1 MNFVI
6 LNTIQQTSINM
17 NIPKFVTG
25 NKQLLIGGQWVE
37 PAGGERIEAI
47 NPATGEVLCHIAQG
61 SAQDVDRA
69 VAAARRAFE
78 GPWNRFTPHE
88 RRKLLL
94 RVHDAIL
101 DHFDE
106 LALIET
112 LDMGAPLA
120 RTRGYKEWLS
130 QLLQFYASQTGA
142 GAVVE
147 TPPMSIAPG
156 FTALKQLVPVGVV
169 GGIIPW
175 NGPLMGMWWIYGPAL
190 ATGCT
195 AVLKPAEDASLS
207 SLRVSELMMEAGVPD
222 GVINVVTGYG
232 KDVGQALAEHPDVDR
247 VAFTGSVGTAQAIV
261 RASAGNLKRLQLE
274 LGGKSPDIVFA
285 DADLDKAVPGAAMG
299 VFTNTGQVCVA
310 GTRIFVQRAI
320 HDEFVQRMAAF
331 AGTIRIGDGRDPDT
345 QIGPLISRR
354 QLERVMHYVDI
365 GGKEARLVHGGG
377 RPDCAPAGGF
387 FVEPT
392 VFADVR
398 NDMTIAREEI
408 FGPVASVIPF
418 DTMEDALRLAND
430 TPYGLAGG
438 VWTSSLSTAHRVSQ
452 GIRSGTV
459 WVNCYGVIDPAVG
472 FGGTKMSGY
481 GWKGGKEHVESFLY
495 PKATYIN
502 LL

>member
-1 MNFVI
+1 M
-6 LNTIQQTSINM
+6 SINPS
-17 NIPKFVTG
+17 IPDFVRGT
-25 NKQLLIGGQWVE
+25 KKLLIGGQWVE

-61 SAQDVDRA
+61 NAQDVARA

-78 GPWNRFTPHE
+78 GPWSRYTPHE

-94 RVHDAIL
+94 RVHDVIL
-101 DHFDE
+101 DHFEE

-112 LDMGAPLA
+112 LDMGAPLV

-142 GAVVE
+142 GAVE

-156 FTALKQLVPVGVV
+156 FTALKQLMPVGVV

-175 NGPLMGMWWIYGPAL
+175 NGPLMGLWWIYGPAL

-207 SLRVSELMMEAGVPD
+207 SLRVSELMMEAGVPE

-354 QLERVMHYVDI
+354 QLDRVMHYVDI
-365 GGKEARLVHGGG
+365 GGKEARLVHGGQ
-377 RPDCAPAGGF
+377 RPGGAPAGGF

-418 DTMEDALRLAND
+418 DTMDEALQLAND

-438 VWTSSLSTAHRVSQ
+438 VWTSSLSTAHKVSQ

-502 LL
+502 LV

>member
-1 MNFVI
+1 MRG
-6 LNTIQQTSINM
+6 S
-17 NIPKFVTG
+17 K
-25 NKQLLIGGQWVE
+25 KLLIGGQWVE
-37 PAGGERIEAI
+37 STSGQQIDSI
-47 NPATGEVLCHIAQG
+47 NPATGELLCRFAQG
-61 SAQDVDRA
+61 NAQDVDRA

-78 GPWNRFTPHE
+78 GPWSRFTPHE

-101 DHFDE
+101 DNFEE

-142 GAVVE
+142 TSVA
-147 TPPMSIAPG
+147 TAPMSIAPG
-156 FTALKQLVPVGVV
+156 FMALKEMVPVGVV

-175 NGPLMGMWWIYGPAL
+175 NGPLMGLWWIYGPAL

-207 SLRVSELMMEAGVPD
+207 SLRVSELMMDAGVPE

-232 KDVGQALAEHPDVDR
+232 KDVGQALAEHMDVDR
-247 VAFTGSVGTAQAIV
+247 IAFTGSVGTAQAIT
-261 RASAGNLKRLQLE
+261 RASAGNVKRLQME

-310 GTRIFVQRAI
+310 GTRILVQRAV
-320 HDEFVQRMAAF
+320 HDEFVQRMKTF
-331 AGTIRIGDGRDPDT
+331 VAGLKIGDGRRDGI
-345 QIGPLISRR
+345 QLGPLISQR
-354 QLERVMHYVDI
+354 QLERVMHYMDV
-365 GGKEARLVHGGG
+365 GAKEAELAAGG
-377 RPDCAPAGGF
+377 RRLGGELERGF

-392 VFADVR
+392 IFANVR
-398 NDMTIAREEI
+398 NDMAIAREEI

-418 DTMEDALRLAND
+418 DTEEEALRLAND

-438 VWTSSLSTAHRVSQ
+438 VWTKSLSTAHKISQ

-481 GWKGGKEHVESFLY
+481 GWKGGPEHVQSFLY
-495 PKATYIN
+495 PKASYFN
-502 LL
+502 LG

>member
-1 MNFVI
+1 MTTSTPAF
-6 LNTIQQTSINM
+6 IQGS
-17 NIPKFVTG
+17 K
-25 NKQLLIGGQWVE
+25 KLLIDGQWVDS
-37 PAGGERIEAI
+37 ASGQTIDAV
-47 NPATGEVLCHIAQG
+47 NPANGELLCRIARG
-61 SAQDVDRA
+61 NSDDVDRA

-78 GPWNRFTPHE
+78 GPWSHYTPHE

-94 RVHDAIL
+94 RVHDVIM
-101 DHFDE
+101 DNFED

-130 QLLQFYASQTGA
+130 QLLQFYASQTGSA
-142 GAVVE
+142 TVAA
-147 TPPMSIAPG
+147 TPMSIAPN
-156 FTALKQLVPVGVV
+156 FTALKHLVPVGVV

-195 AVLKPAEDASLS
+195 AVLKPAEDASLTTI
-207 SLRVSELMMEAGVPD
+207 RVSELMMEAGVPE
-222 GVINVVTGYG
+222 GVINLITGYG
-232 KDVGQALAEHPDVDR
+232 AEVGQPLAEHHGVDR
-247 VAFTGSVGTAQAIV
+247 IAFTGSVVTAQSIV

-285 DADLDKAVPGAAMG
+285 DADLEKAVPGAGMG

-310 GTRIFVQRAI
+310 GTRILVQREI
-320 HDEFVQRMAAF
+320 HDEFVKRLADF
-331 AGTIRIGDGRDPDT
+331 SRTVKIGDGREEGV
-345 QIGPLISRR
+345 QIGPLISER
-354 QLERVMHYVDI
+354 QLDRVMHYVELGSRDA
-365 GGKEARLVHGGG
+365 ELV
-377 RPDCAPAGGF
+377 AGGQRLGGDHAKGY

-392 VFADVR
+392 VFA
-398 NDMTIAREEI
+398 NAHNNMTIAREEI
-408 FGPVASVIPF
+408 FGPVATVIPF
-418 DTMEDALRLAND
+418 DTEAEVLELAND

-438 VWTSSLSTAHRVSQ
+438 LWTENLGRAHRVSQ

-481 GWKGGKEHVESFLY
+481 GGKGGKEHVESFLY
-495 PKATYIN
+495 PKATYFNIG
-502 LL
+502 

>member
-1 MNFVI
+1 MEQPDALPAFVGG
-6 LNTIQQTSINM
+6 S
-17 NIPKFVTG
+17 
-25 NKQLLIGGQWVE
+25 KQLLIDGQWV
-37 PAGGERIEAI
+37 ASASGRTLDAV
-47 NPATGEVLCHIAQG
+47 NPATGQTLCRIAQG
-61 SAQDVDRA
+61 NAQDVDRA

-78 GPWNRFTPHE
+78 GPWSRATPHD

-94 RVHDAIL
+94 RVHDVVM

-130 QLLQFYASQTGA
+130 QLLHFYASQTGVA
-142 GAVVE
+142 GSASTVPV
-147 TPPMSIAPG
+147 SIAPNL
-156 FTALKQLVPVGVV
+156 TAFKQLAPVGVV

-175 NGPLMGMWWIYGPAL
+175 NGPLMGLWWIYGPAL

-232 KDVGQALAEHPDVDR
+232 KDVGQALAEHGDVDR
-247 VAFTGSVGTAQAIV
+247 IAFTGSVGTAQAIT
-261 RASAGNLKRLQLE
+261 RASAGNVKRLQME

-299 VFTNTGQVCVA
+299 VFSNTGQVCVA
-310 GTRIFVQRAI
+310 GTRILVERGI
-320 HDEFVQRMAAF
+320 HDAFVERMVSHAR
-331 AGTIRIGDGRDPDT
+331 TIRIGNGLSPDV

-354 QLERVMHYVDI
+354 QLDRVLRYIEI
-365 GGKEARLVHGGG
+365 GAQEADLVAGG
-377 RPDCAPAGGF
+377 RRLDGPLEQGF

-392 VFADVR
+392 IFANVR

-408 FGPVASVIPF
+408 FGPVACVIPF
-418 DTMEDALRLAND
+418 DTEEEALALAND

-438 VWTSSLSTAHRVSQ
+438 VWTRGLSTAHRMSQ
-452 GIRSGTV
+452 GLRCGTV
-459 WVNCYGVIDPAVG
+459 WVNCYGVIDPAIG

-495 PKATYIN
+495 PKATYVN
-502 LL
+502 LA

>member
-1 MNFVI
+1 MD
-6 LNTIQQTSINM
+6 LNT
-17 NIPKFVTG
+17 PAFVQG
-25 NKQLLIGGQWVE
+25 NKNLLIGGQWVE
-37 PAGGERIEAI
+37 PRSGEYIDSI
-47 NPATGEVLCHIAQG
+47 NPATGEVLCRIARG
-61 SAQDVDRA
+61 DAGDVDRA
-69 VAAARRAFE
+69 VSAARRAFE
-78 GPWNRFTPHE
+78 GAWSRFTAHE

-101 DHFDE
+101 DNFDE

-142 GAVVE
+142 ATVAAS
-147 TPPMSIAPG
+147 PLSIAPN
-156 FTALKQLVPVGVV
+156 FTALKHLMPVGVV

-175 NGPLMGMWWIYGPAL
+175 NGPLMGLWWIYGPAL

-232 KDVGQALAEHPDVDR
+232 KDVGEALSGHMGVDR
-247 VAFTGSVGTAQAIV
+247 LAFTGSVGTAQAIV

-274 LGGKSPDIVFA
+274 LGGKSPDIIFA

-299 VFTNTGQVCVA
+299 VFTNSGQVCVA
-310 GTRIFVQRAI
+310 GTRVLVQRAI

-331 AGTIRIGDGRDPDT
+331 AKTIKIGDGREPGT
-345 QIGPLISRR
+345 QIGPLISQR

-365 GGKEARLVHGGG
+365 GGKEAQLVHGGQ
-377 RPDCAPAGGF
+377 RLSGGLANGY

-398 NDMTIAREEI
+398 NDMTIAQEEI

-418 DTMEDALRLAND
+418 DTLEDALQIAND

-438 VWTSSLSTAHRVSQ
+438 VWTRDLATAHRASQ

-502 LL
+502 LD

>member
-1 MNFVI
+1 MNTPAPLSTAVPAFV
-6 LNTIQQTSINM
+6 QGR
-17 NIPKFVTG
+17 K
-25 NKQLLIGGQWVE
+25 KLLIGGQWVE
-37 PAGGERIEAI
+37 PSSGQHIDAI
-47 NPATGEVLCHIAQG
+47 NPADGALLCHIAQG
-61 SAQDVDRA
+61 NAQDVDKA
-69 VAAARRAFE
+69 VAAARQAFE
-78 GPWNRFTPHE
+78 GPWSRFTPHE
-88 RRKLLL
+88 RRKLLM
-94 RVHDAIL
+94 RVHDVIL

-112 LDMGAPLA
+112 LDMGAPLL
-120 RTRGYKEWLS
+120 RTRSYKEWIS

-142 GAVVE
+142 TTVAQAAH
-147 TPPMSIAPG
+147 SLPG
-156 FTALKQLVPVGVV
+156 NFMALKQMAPVGVV

-175 NGPLMGMWWIYGPAL
+175 NGPLMGLWWIYGPAL

-207 SLRVSELMMEAGVPD
+207 ALRVSELLMEAGVPE

-232 KDVGQALAEHPDVDR
+232 KDVGQALSEHMGVDR
-247 VAFTGSVGTAQAIV
+247 VAFTGSVPTAQAIV

-285 DADLDKAVPGAAMG
+285 DADLDKAVPGASMG
-299 VFTNTGQVCVA
+299 VFANTGQVCVA
-310 GTRIFVQRAI
+310 GTRIFVQRAV
-320 HDEFVQRMAAF
+320 HDEFVERMKAF
-331 AGTIRIGDGRDPDT
+331 VKTIRIGDGRDPAT
-345 QIGPLISRR
+345 QVGPLISQR
-354 QLERVMHYVDI
+354 QLDRVLHYMAI
-365 GGKEARLVHGGG
+365 GSQEARL
-377 RPDCAPAGGF
+377 AAGGQRLGGEF
-387 FVEPT
+387 SKGYFVEPT

-418 DTMEDALRLAND
+418 DTVEDALRLAND

-438 VWTSSLSTAHRVSQ
+438 VWTRSLSTAHKVSQ

-495 PKATYIN
+495 PRATYIN
-502 LL
+502 LD

>member
-1 MNFVI
+1 MAIQTQRPDFVRG
-6 LNTIQQTSINM
+6 T
-17 NIPKFVTG
+17 K
-25 NKQLLIGGQWVE
+25 KLLIGGKWVE
-37 PAGGERIEAI
+37 STSGQQIAAI
-47 NPATGEVLCHIAQG
+47 NPATGELLCHFAQG
-61 SAQDVDRA
+61 NAQDVDLA

-78 GPWNRFTPHE
+78 GEWSRFMPHA

-94 RVHDAIL
+94 RVHDVIL
-101 DHFDE
+101 DHFEE

-112 LDMGAPLA
+112 LDMGAPLQ
-120 RTRGYKEWLS
+120 RTRGYKDWIS
-130 QLLQFYASQTGA
+130 QLLQFYASQTA
-142 GAVVE
+142 AN
-147 TPPMSIAPG
+147 TLAAAPHSLPG
-156 FTALKQLVPVGVV
+156 NFLALKHLVPVGVV

-175 NGPLMGMWWIYGPAL
+175 NGPLMGLWWIYGPAL

-207 SLRVSELMMEAGVPD
+207 ALRVSELMQEAGVPD

-232 KDVGQALAEHPDVDR
+232 KDVGQALSEHMGVDR
-247 VAFTGSVGTAQAIV
+247 VAFTGSVGTAQSIV

-285 DADLDKAVPGAAMG
+285 DADLDKAVPGASMG
-299 VFTNTGQVCVA
+299 VFANTGQVCVA

-320 HDEFVQRMAAF
+320 HDEFLERMKAF
-331 AGTIRIGDGRDPDT
+331 AKTIRIGNGLDPDT
-345 QIGPLISRR
+345 QIGPLISQR

-365 GGKEARLVHGGG
+365 GGDEGAHLAAGGQRLGG
-377 RPDCAPAGGF
+377 DLAQGF

-392 VFADVR
+392 IFAGVH
-398 NDMTIAREEI
+398 NDMAIAREEI

-418 DTMEDALRLAND
+418 DTEEDALRLAND

-438 VWTSSLSTAHRVSQ
+438 VWTRSLSTAHKVSQ
-452 GIRSGTV
+452 GIRAGTV

-472 FGGTKMSGY
+472 FGGTKMSGF

-495 PKATYIN
+495 PKATYIH
-502 LL
+502 LG